1 MFSSL
6 KKFILII
13 VLILLL
19 PLIIYT
25 YIQLNNI
32 SEDEKFLEK
41 IYAEQLN
48 TIIFS
53 VNQYTEDSFQSW
65 IKNINNI
72 VLNDSLYLEDKMSEF
87 CKANPSI
94 SLIIISDSL
103 NSANMEFYASNKI
116 EKSQNAVIKMQKIL
130 NDNAETL
137 NSLKDFKN
145 LGYTKVQPLKNTLD
159 NTPLLSFIIS
169 NNKNK
174 SATLV
179 LNTKRFINDILM
191 KKINS
196 ISTKDFIISIFHD
209 KSLVSYTGGTN
220 VSFDKLIEY
229 KELWNLPNYYL
240 GISTPG
246 STIKDL
252 VEERT
257 FTNLIILIF
266 LNVLILLGVFF
277 LFVTIRKEIKL
288 SQLKSDFVSNVSHEI
303 RTPLSL
309 IGMFAETLELNRV
322 DSEEQKIEYYKIIR
336 KETERLTRIVN
347 SILNF
352 SKMESNNKKY
362 NFKNENLNL
371 ILDEVLNTYQHE
383 LNGTKNKCKVN
394 KFENLPDISIDKES
408 VMEAIFN
415 LIDNA
420 IKYCENNCVIEISTG
435 MNNDAIYLE
444 ISDNGIGISKENQKK
459 IFDKF
464 FRVTTGNVHNTKG
477 SGLGLTLVKNIM
489 EAHNG
494 NVIVE
499 SKLGAGS
506 KFKLIFPKI
515 NG

>member
-32 SEDEKFLEK
+32 SENEKFLER

-48 TIIFS
+48 SIIFS

-72 VLNDSLYLEDKMSEF
+72 ILDDSLNYEKKMSEF

-94 SLIIISDSL
+94 SLIIISDSSI
-103 NSANMEFYASNKI
+103 SANMEFYSSNKI
-116 EKSQNAVIKMQKIL
+116 EKSKNAVIKMRKIL
-130 NDNAETL
+130 NVNAETL
-137 NSLKDFKN
+137 NSLKDFKY
-145 LGYTKVQPLKNTLD
+145 LGYTKIQPLKNTLD
-159 NTPLLSFIIS
+159 NTPLLSFIS
-169 NNKNK
+169 DNKNK
-174 SATLV
+174 TTTLA
-179 LNTKRFINDILM
+179 LNTKTFINDILM

-196 ISTKDFIISIFHD
+196 ISTKDFIISIFHE
-209 KSLVSYTGGTN
+209 KTLVSYTGGSN

-257 FTNLIILIF
+257 FTNLIILVF
-266 LNVLILLGVFF
+266 LNILILLGVIF
-277 LFVTIRKEIKL
+277 LFITIRKEIKL

-322 DSEEQKIEYYKIIR
+322 DSEEQKFEYYKIIR

-362 NFKNENLNL
+362 NFTNENLNL

-383 LNGTKNKCKVN
+383 LNGVKNKCIVN
-394 KFENLPDISIDKES
+394 KFENIPEISIDKES

-477 SGLGLTLVKNIM
+477 SGLGLTLVKSIM
-489 EAHNG
+489 VAHKG
-494 NVIVE
+494 NVTVE
-499 SKLGAGS
+499 SKLGSGS

-515 NG
+515 NS